1 MFDLTLI
8 NLTLVQELLKG
19 EGEKSSKENIDIIY
33 FSYTKNLTHF
43 QENKIRITFS
53 QHLFF
58 MFIQKFQRVT
68 TFFFRVQLKK
78 KTMFFLQEHMQ
89 DSSLQKNKS
98 YAIINYFIYIH
109 CHPIEEGFA
118 TSFNIPFISK
128 KRKYLLM
135 WKFFLI

>member
-78 KTMFFLQEHMQ
+78 KQCFFYRNICRIHHCKKKNPMQ
-89 DSSLQKNKS
+89 SITIL
-98 YAIINYFIYIH
+98 YTYI
-109 CHPIEEGFA
+109 A
-118 TSFNIPFISK
+118 TLSK
-128 KRKYLLM
+128 KDLQLALIYPSLVRKENICLCG
-135 WKFFLI
+135 KFS